1 MAAASTTI
9 KEAPLPNWS
18 ERIRALKNIPPVLR
32 FVWDAAPGIVVSNLG
47 FRVAAALVPLSILA
61 VTRFIVDSV
70 TNHQMRHVPLSHMF
84 WWMVLLEFVLA
95 GVATF
100 MARIIE
106 FCDTT
111 LADRFTRHISLK
123 LMKHAAEL
131 DLMSYEDPIFY
142 DKLERARAQGVDR
155 VQMLQVGGRL
165 IQEVITTVSL
175 AAAIFIFSKLLLFGL
190 IICVVPAF
198 LGETHF
204 GFMNYSLSYR
214 QTAGRRELDYLR
226 VLGGAKESA
235 KELKLF
241 GLAPFLMGRYSELA
255 DQLYHQTKDL
265 SKRRLTFGSLLALL
279 GLVGYYGS
287 YAYVI
292 YGAVIGVISVGVM
305 VYLSGAIAAAS
316 ANIQAVFTSF
326 SGITNQALF
335 MTDLLEFFAVKP
347 KISSKASAMPA
358 PKPIRT
364 GFEFKNVSFKYPG
377 SSRMILKNVNFKLG
391 PTERIAIVGENGQGK
406 TTLVKLLTRLYD
418 PTEGQILLDGRDLR
432 EYDLESLWKEIGV
445 IFQDFMRYEM
455 TAAENIAVGRI
466 EDLDNQFRIRAAAN
480 KSLAEHTIRRL
491 PNGFDQVLGCR
502 FEGGVDLSGGEWQ
515 KIALARAYLRDA
527 QLLILDEPTAA
538 LDARSEHEVFQRFA
552 ELTKGKMSLLI
563 SHRFSTVRMADRV
576 LVLADGEI
584 AEEGKHDQLMKSGGQ
599 YAEMFELQAANYR

>member
-1 MAAASTTI
+1 MAAASTAI
-9 KEAPLPNWS
+9 KQAALPNWG
-18 ERIRALKNIPPVLR
+18 ERVRALKNIPPVLR
-32 FVWDAAPGIVVSNLG
+32 FVWDAAPAIVVSNLF
-47 FRVAAALVPLSILA
+47 FRVAAALIPLSILA
-61 VTRFIVDSV
+61 VTRFIIDSV
-70 TNHQMRHVPLSHMF
+70 TNHQLRQAPLPQLF

-111 LADRFTRHISLK
+111 LADRYTRHISLE
-123 LMKHAAEL
+123 LMKHAAKL
-131 DLMSYEDPIFY
+131 DLTTYEDPIFY

-155 VQMLQVGGRL
+155 VQMLQVAGQL
-165 IQEVITTVSL
+165 IQQVITTVSL
-175 AAAIFIFSKLLLFGL
+175 AAAIFLFSKLLLL
-190 IICVVPAF
+190 ALVICVVPAF

-204 GFMNYSLSYR
+204 GFMTYSLSFR

-226 VLGGAKESA
+226 VLGGTKESV

-241 GLAPFLMGRYSELA
+241 GLAPFLTGRYSELA
-255 DQLYHQTKDL
+255 DELYHQTKDL
-265 SKRRLTFGSLLALL
+265 SKRRLKFGSLLALL
-279 GLVGYYGS
+279 GLLGYYGS

-292 YGAVIGVISVGVM
+292 YGAVIGTMTVGVM
-305 VYLSGAIAAAS
+305 VYLSGAIAGAS
-316 ANIQAVFTSF
+316 SNIQAVFTSF

-335 MTDLLEFFAVKP
+335 MTDLLDFFAVKP
-347 KISSKASAMPA
+347 KILSKASALPA
-358 PKPIRT
+358 AKPIRT

-377 SSRMILKNVNFKLG
+377 SSRMVLKNVNFKLG
-391 PTERIAIVGENGQGK
+391 PTESIAIVGENGQGK

-418 PTEGQILLDGRDLR
+418 PTEGQILLDGKDLR
-432 EYDLESLWKEIGV
+432 DYDLESLWKEIGV

-491 PNGFDQVLGCR
+491 PKGFDQVLGCR